1 MKRLLII
8 ALAVIALCVLLAG
21 SSFVDETGKDEAR
34 KEETGN
40 EETGNEE
47 ARTAAMP
54 VGQKVFTEAKCQ
66 MCHTVYSSGIGEP
79 PAEDAEAG
87 DDVAGQS
94 DLSTTGVGRTAQWM
108 SLFMQKKET
117 LNDKKHVLSFNGS
130 DEDLATLVDWLLTL
144 KPAEV
149 AAPEAEKAEATEA
162 EKGE

>member
-21 SSFVDETGKDEAR
+21 SSFVDETGKDGAR
-34 KEETGN
+34 KDETGN
-40 EETGNEE
+40 EETG
-47 ARTAAMP
+47 TAATP

-79 PAEDAEAG
+79 PAEDAKAE
-87 DDVAGQS
+87 DDVAGHP
-94 DLSTTGVGRTAQWM
+94 DLSTTGVGRTAEWM
-108 SLFMQKKET
+108 SLFMQKKEP

-130 DEDLATLVDWLLTL
+130 DEDLATLVNWLLTL

-149 AAPEAEKAEATEA
+149 AAPEAEKAEGAEP
-162 EKGE
+162 EKGR